1 MNKNK
6 RADKNWEDYTNDV
19 IESPKSALGVFI
31 KGSLV
36 LIIVGIMFSGIGM
49 VTGWFGEAATV
60 ARQEFGP
67 KAMLTKYEWFKD
79 TAAGLDRKQANIT
92 VYSTRLAVFD
102 GMSRKDMDRTDK
114 TQQAQ
119 WLAEVAGVKASYNM
133 LASDW
138 NSQIS
143 KFHWKPFLGD
153 LPPGAET
160 LLTKEYAPYETQ

>member
-1 MNKNK
+1 MRKE
-6 RADKNWEDYTNDV
+6 RNWESYSNDV
-19 IESPKSALGVFI
+19 TKSPRSAFGVLV
-31 KGSLV
+31 KGALV
-36 LIIVGIMFSGIGM
+36 LVLFGIIMSGVGM

-79 TAAGLDRKQANIT
+79 TSAGLDKKQANIT
-92 VYSTRLAVFD
+92 VYGSRLAIFE
-102 GMSRKDMDRTDK
+102 GMPRKDMDRTDK

-119 WLAEVAGVKASYNM
+119 WLSEVAGVKASYNS
-133 LASDW
+133 LAADW

>member
-1 MNKNK
+1 MSDNNKT
-6 RADKNWEDYTNDV
+6 RDWDHYAGQV
-19 IESPKSALGVFI
+19 AHSPRKATGVFI
-31 KGSLV
+31 KAGIG
-36 LIIVGIMFSGIGM
+36 IIAVGILFSAIGM

-79 TAAGLDRKQANIT
+79 ASAALDRKQANIS
-92 VYSTRLAVFD
+92 VYQTRLSVFT
-102 GMSRKDMDRTDK
+102 DMDRKEMDRIDK
-114 TQQAQ
+114 QQQAQ

-153 LPPGAET
+153 LPPGAEK
-160 LLTKEYAPYETQ
+160 LLTKEYAPYETH

>member
-1 MNKNK
+1 MKK
-6 RADKNWEDYTNDV
+6 QRDWEAYAND
-19 IESPKSALGVFI
+19 IAQGPKSTFGVLL
-31 KGSLV
+31 KGSLA
-36 LIIVGIMFSGIGM
+36 LILLGVILSGVGM

-79 TAAGLDRKQANIT
+79 ASAALDKKQANIT
-92 VYSTRLAVFD
+92 VYSSRLSTFN

-119 WLAEVAGVKASYNM
+119 WLAEVAGVKASYNS
-133 LASDW
+133 LAADW

-143 KFHWKPFLGD
+143 KFHWKPFLSD
-153 LPPGAET
+153 LPPGAKI
-160 LLTKEYAPYETQ
+160 LLTKEYAPYETH

>member
-1 MNKNK
+1 MNT
-6 RADKNWEDYTNDV
+6 AHNWEKYANDV
-19 IESPKSALGVFI
+19 AKSPKSAFGVAV
-31 KGSLV
+31 KAGLALV
-36 LIIVGIMFSGIGM
+36 LLGIIFSGIGM

-79 TAAGLDRKQANIT
+79 ASAGLDKKQANIA
-92 VYSTRLAVFD
+92 VYSTRLSVFD
-102 GMSRKDMDRTDK
+102 NMTRKDMDRTDK

-119 WLAEVAGVKASYNM
+119 WLSEVAGVKASYNS
-133 LASDW
+133 LAADW

-153 LPPGAET
+153 LPPGAEI
-160 LLTKEYAPYETQ
+160 LLTKEYAPYQTQ